1 MLQFLTTINPKV
13 KVSTMREDLA
23 LALNIA
29 NMQEN
34 FIIVFKGDEI
44 ILTNNSF
51 NTFFGVSS
59 VDEYLSNFG
68 DFINNFVPHPSYFNA
83 EKITSGETW
92 FESIQKLEELNRVVS
107 MLSQNHEPHA
117 FSVEINSE
125 ISDLKIVTFTDITQ
139 SLIKRIM
146 VQNNANI
153 DAKSGAY
160 AKQYF
165 LQVMKSYEDA
175 AVFNEKII
183 ALIMI
188 DIFKEDELHND
199 DVKEFVR
206 SFNLTIR
213 QDDMLIQWEK
223 EKFLLIFLVD
233 DTQKATQVQ
242 RKLEQSLS
250 SYPLSGFSYEL
261 SSIFQKN
268 NESIAKLIRSID

>member
-1 MLQFLTTINPKV
+1 
-13 KVSTMREDLA
+13 MREDLA

-34 FIIVFKGDEI
+34 FIIVFKEDEI

-92 FESIQKLEELNRVVS
+92 FESIQKLEELDRVVS
-107 MLSQNHEPHA
+107 MLSQDHEPHA

-125 ISDLKIVTFTDITQ
+125 VSDLKIVTFTDITQ

-165 LQVMKSYEDA
+165 LQVMKSYDDA

-242 RKLEQSLS
+242 SKLEQSLS